1 MGKNSYAEMTVV
13 ERISGVSLA
22 EQSML
27 VDAVKAGLSY
37 RALIDLQAAFQ
48 VSRSEIGKA
57 LLMTPSTMSRRKAV
71 GYLRPD
77 ESDRVV
83 RLARVLDLA
92 ISMMDGDQQS
102 AATWMR
108 TPRDVLNGESPL
120 LRSAT
125 EVGVRDVEDLIG
137 RIRNGVFS

>member
-1 MGKNSYAEMTVV
+1 MKKKPGSDKTVV
-13 ERISGVSLA
+13 ERIAGVPLA
-22 EQSML
+22 EQSRL
-27 VDAVKAGLSY
+27 IDAVKAGLPY
-37 RALIDLQAAFQ
+37 RALLDLQAVFQ
-48 VSRSEIGKA
+48 VSRSELGQA
-57 LLMTPSTMSRRKAV
+57 LLIAPSTMSRRKTG

-92 ISMMDGDQQS
+92 TSMMDGNQQS

-108 TPRDVLNGESPL
+108 TPRDIFNGESPL
-120 LRSAT
+120 MRSGT
-125 EVGVRDVEDLIG
+125 EIGTRDVEDLIG

>member
-1 MGKNSYAEMTVV
+1 VGKTRYAEKTVV
-13 ERISGVSLA
+13 ERITGVPKA
-22 EQSML
+22 EKSKL
-27 VDAVKAGLSY
+27 IDAVKAGLPY
-37 RALIDLQAAFQ
+37 RALLDLLAAFQ
-48 VSRSEIGKA
+48 VSRSELGQA
-57 LLMTPSTMSRRKAV
+57 LLIAPSTMSRGKTG

-83 RLARVLDLA
+83 RLARVLALA
-92 ISMMDGDQQS
+92 ISMMCGDQKS

-108 TPRDVLNGESPL
+108 APRDVLNGESPL

-125 EVGVRDVEDLIG
+125 KVGVRDVEDLIG

>member
-1 MGKNSYAEMTVV
+1 MGKNRYAEKTVV
-13 ERISGVSLA
+13 ERIVGVPLA

-27 VDAVKAGLSY
+27 IDAVKAGLPY
-37 RALIDLQAAFQ
+37 RALLDLQAAFQ
-48 VSRSEIGKA
+48 VSRSELGQA
-57 LLMTPSTMSRRKAV
+57 LMIAPSTMSRRKAG

-83 RLARVLDLA
+83 RLARVLELA
-92 ISMMDGDQQS
+92 TSMMDGDQQS

-108 TPRDVLNGESPL
+108 TARDVLNGESPL
-120 LRSAT
+120 VRSST

-137 RIRNGVFS
+137 RIRYGVFS

>member
-13 ERISGVSLA
+13 ERIAGVPLA
-22 EQSML
+22 EQSKL
-27 VDAVKAGLSY
+27 IDAVKAGLPY
-37 RALIDLQAAFQ
+37 RALLDLQAAFQ
-48 VSRSEIGKA
+48 VSRSELGQA
-57 LLMTPSTMSRRKAV
+57 LLIAPSTMSRRKTG

-92 ISMMDGDQQS
+92 TSMMDGDQLS

-108 TPRDVLNGESPL
+108 TARDVLNGESPL

>member
-1 MGKNSYAEMTVV
+1 MGKNSYADKTVV
-13 ERISGVSLA
+13 ERIAGVPLA
-22 EQSML
+22 EQSRL
-27 VDAVKAGLSY
+27 IDAVKAGLPY
-37 RALIDLQAAFQ
+37 RALFDLQAAFQ
-48 VSRSEIGKA
+48 VSRSELGQA
-57 LLMTPSTMSRRKAV
+57 LLIAPSTMSRRKTG

-92 ISMMDGDQQS
+92 TSMMDGDQQS